1 MSTSVILSSLL
12 ALGLLGVLGF
22 CIFASGINLGIRVA
36 LTLGLLALVGF
47 CIFGFLA
54 SYEYPDASRRLPWQ
68 LGYGTVAFFC
78 LLITIL
84 LWRPRRSQ
92 KHHDHEPK

>member
-1 MSTSVILSSLL
+1 MN
-12 ALGLLGVLGF
+12 VLTRT
-22 CIFASGINLGIRVA
+22 L

-54 SYEYPDASRRLPWQ
+54 SYESPDASRRLPWQ
-68 LGYGTVAFFC
+68 LGYGTVAFAC
-78 LLITIL
+78 LLVTIL

-92 KHHDHEPK
+92 KHHDHEDK